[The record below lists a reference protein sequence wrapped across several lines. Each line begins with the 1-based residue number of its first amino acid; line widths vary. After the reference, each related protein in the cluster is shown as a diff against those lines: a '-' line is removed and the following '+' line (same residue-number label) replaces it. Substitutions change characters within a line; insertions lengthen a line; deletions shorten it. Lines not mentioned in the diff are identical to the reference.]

1 MSTNAEFLARVTPQA
16 RESILASIAARYGI
30 TVAQANAEVCADGAH
45 DLLDYLVE
53 PQRSATA
60 VLMQRHGVRG

>member
-1 MSTNAEFLARVTPQA
+1 MNANAEFLARVTPQA
-16 RESILASIAARYGI
+16 REAILASIAARYGI
-30 TVAQANAEVCADGAH
+30 TTAQAHTEVCADGAQ

-60 VLMQRHGVRG
+60 VLMQRHGART